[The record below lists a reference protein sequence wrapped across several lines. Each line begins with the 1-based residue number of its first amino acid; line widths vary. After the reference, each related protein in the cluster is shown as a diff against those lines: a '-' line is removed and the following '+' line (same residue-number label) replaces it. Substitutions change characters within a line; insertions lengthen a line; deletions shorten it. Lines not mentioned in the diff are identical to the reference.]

1 MWIKASKGI
10 LQNLQSPKLGT
21 LSKKGGGG
29 LPKWGG
35 CPNLLVCFP
44 MKAEI
49 VPNPNSSRKSNNKHN
64 HEKGGGGPQL
74 RVFETYF
81 LSLI

>member
-1 MWIKASKGI
+1 M
-10 LQNLQSPKLGT
+10 
-21 LSKKGGGG
+21 
-29 LPKWGG
+29 GG

-44 MKAEI
+44 MKVEI
-49 VPNPNSSRKSNNKHN
+49 VPNPNSSRKSNKKHN
-64 HEKGGGGPQL
+64 YGKRGGGPQL